1 MVSKLYTDF
10 DLTFKLNA
18 NGDISQLSDEDCIRQ
33 AILNAVHL
41 VSFDIPFNE
50 WYAANAKYYLFESAD
65 KITESEL
72 KKRLRDVLLFDSR
85 LKDPQIT
92 VTYNDVNNAYFCI
105 IDIVVYVEMLN
116 RDISE
121 QIKFERKR

>member
-1 MVSKLYTDF
+1 MSKLYTDF

-18 NGDISQLSDEDCIRQ
+18 NGDIAQFTDEDCIRQ
-33 AILNAVHL
+33 AIINSVHL

-50 WYAANAKYYLFESAD
+50 WYAANAKYYLFESSD

-72 KKRLRDVLLFDSR
+72 IKRIRDVLLFDSR
-85 LKDPQIT
+85 LKDPRVT
-92 VTYNDVNNAYFCI
+92 VSYTDVNNSHFCL

-116 RDISE
+116 RDINE